1 MSEKNVIMIVS
12 GPSGVGKGSVVAR
25 MIELCGERGL
35 SIDLSVSTT
44 SRDMRAGEIADESYH
59 FVSRDQ
65 FEQLIADG
73 DMVEYNCYGG
83 NYYGTNRQ
91 NILES
96 FANGRDVLLEIDVN
110 GADQIVRQFE
120 DSAVTVFILPPTME
134 ELESRLR
141 KRGRDSE
148 SDILARL
155 AESRAELKRA
165 DNARYRVV
173 NDEIEKTA
181 ERLIEIY
188 LKEKNPAAAEIH
200 TAPRNISAVRSGAAD
215 TKKKNGGTPEMKSI
229 DEVFEMAES
238 RYALVG
244 IVSKRARELAEEA
257 GKRGEPLLEK
267 PVNIVLNNL
276 KTGRSTIVKP
286 GATSTLYSDDDFEL
300 GVSVEQDS
308 DGDL

>member
-25 MIELCGERGL
+25 MIELCEERGL
-35 SIDLSVSTT
+35 NIGLSVSTT
-44 SRDMRAGEIADESYH
+44 SRDMRAGEVADESYH
-59 FVSRDQ
+59 FVTRDQ

-73 DMVEYNCYGG
+73 DMVEYNCYNG
-83 NYYGTNRQ
+83 NYYGTNKQ
-91 NILES
+91 TIIES
-96 FANGRDVLLEIDVN
+96 FAQGRDVLLEIDVN
-110 GADQIVRQFE
+110 GADQIVKQFA

-155 AESRAELKRA
+155 AESRSELKRA

-188 LKEKNPAAAEIH
+188 LKEKNPAAIGYIPH
-200 TAPRNISAVRSGAAD
+200 TSSASAVRSSTAD
-215 TKKKNGGTPEMKSI
+215 TKKNNGGTPEMKSI

-244 IVSKRARELAEEA
+244 IVSRRARELAEEA

-276 KTGRSTIVKP
+276 KSGRSTIVKP
-286 GATSTLYSDDDFEL
+286 GSTATLYSDDEFEL
-300 GVSVEQDS
+300 GISVEQDS